1 MTPEP
6 KKLFLLDAMALIYR
20 AYFAFNKNP
29 RLSSKG
35 VNTSAVFGFANVLLD
50 LLKKE
55 KPTHIGVAFDTMA
68 PTVRKVGFEAYK
80 AHRQETPEDIIK
92 SLPYIHELIEGFN
105 IPALYV
111 DGYEAD
117 DVIGTLAK
125 QAEKHG
131 FTTFM
136 MTSDKDFGQLVS
148 DKTFMYKP
156 GKFGSDVEI
165 LGVKEVCEKFGIQRP
180 EQVIDLLGL
189 WGDASDNIPGIPGV
203 GEVTAKKL
211 LAEFDSVENLI
222 ANADKIANEKLR
234 QKVNEFRDQA
244 LMSKQLATII
254 LDVPIEFDETKL
266 IMEHPD
272 EARLKKLFDELE
284 FRTFSQRLT
293 TYLSGHG
300 TENRDAGHGMRDA
313 GHGTENRDAGHGTR
327 DAGDETGN
335 FKLKTQNSKLKT
347 QKKPESD
354 SSEEPPDL
362 FSSAPPEELTNLPT
376 YQLTNLPAY
385 QLTNLPAS
393 QLTISTTPHTYHL
406 ADTPQ
411 QIASLISGL
420 ETQAS
425 FCFDT
430 ETTGVDANTAELVGM
445 SFSWQPHEAWYVP
458 LPDNYSEALAIVAV
472 FKPLLENENIEK
484 TGQNLKYDISIL
496 RWYDVVVKGPLFDTM
511 LAHYLIQPD
520 MRHGMDLLAETYLNY
535 KPVSI
540 ESLIGKKGPNQ
551 LSMRTVDMESIKE
564 YAAEDAD
571 ITFRLRQVFEPMLRE
586 TDTRDLFD
594 NIEVPLIPVLASME
608 AEGVRIDPQ
617 TLNDF
622 STELEKDIRALET
635 SIYADA
641 GTTFNISS
649 PRQLGD
655 ILYDKLRIVDNP
667 KQTKTKQNSTS
678 EDVLVK
684 MEHKHPII
692 NKILEYRSLSKLKST
707 YVDVLPT
714 LINPRDGRIHT
725 SYNQAVAATGRLS
738 SNNPNLQN
746 IPIRTEKGR
755 EIRKA
760 FVPRNDHHVLLSAD
774 YSQIELRIIA
784 HLSGDAGMIGDFR
797 LGLDIHA
804 ATAAKVYGIS
814 LGEVTKEMRRNAKM
828 VNFGIIYGISAF
840 GLSERLNIAR
850 REAAE
855 IIFQYFVKYPGIKA
869 YMDGTIE
876 SARRNGYV
884 ETMMKRRRY
893 LRDITSGNA
902 TIRSF
907 AERNAIN
914 APIQGTAADMIKIA
928 MIRIFNE
935 IDRQQLK
942 SKMILQVHDELV
954 FDVHKSEIELI
965 KPIVL
970 EGMQNAI
977 RLDVPVLVDMNSGR
991 NWLEAH

>member
-1 MTPEP
+1 MQQPA

-29 RLSSKG
+29 RMSSKG
-35 VNTSAVFGFANVLLD
+35 VNTSAIFGFANIILD

-68 PTVRKVGFEAYK
+68 PTVRKIGFEAYK
-80 AHRQETPEDIIK
+80 AHRQETPEDIIN

-105 IPALYV
+105 IPTLFV

-131 FTTFM
+131 FETYM

-148 DKTFMYKP
+148 DRTFIYKP

-165 LGVKEVCEKFGIQRP
+165 LGVKEVCEKFSIQRP
-180 EQVIDLLGL
+180 EQVIDILGL

-211 LAEFDSVENLI
+211 LAEFDSIENLI
-222 ANADKIANEKLR
+222 ANADKIPNEKLR
-234 QKVNEFRDQA
+234 QKVIEFQDQA

-254 LDVPIEFDETKL
+254 LDVPIEFDESRL

-272 EARLKKLFDELE
+272 EERLKKLFDELE
-284 FRTFSQRLT
+284 FRTFAQRLT
-293 TYLSGHG
+293 TFLSKGVEAPVEVKMQSARG
-300 TENRDAGHGMRDA
+300 KVQNKREQAG
-313 GHGTENRDAGHGTR
+313 
-327 DAGDETGN
+327 
-335 FKLKTQNSKLKT
+335 
-347 QKKPESD
+347 
-354 SSEEPPDL
+354 SSLMGDL
-362 FSSAPPEELTNLPT
+362 FSGEPEAFATVTEKKNDELRMTNDELPEAGDGL
-376 YQLTNLPAY
+376 YDIH
-385 QLTNLPAS
+385 S
-393 QLTISTTPHTYHL
+393 TPHNYIL
-406 ADTPQ
+406 ADTEEKRLALVTQ
-411 QIASLISGL
+411 L
-420 ETQAS
+420 EKQKS

-430 ETTGVDANTAELVGM
+430 ETTGINPNTAELVGM
-445 SFSWQPHEAWYVP
+445 SFAWQPHEAYYVP
-458 LPDNYSEALAIVAV
+458 LPDLYADAQAIVSA
-472 FKPLLENENIEK
+472 FKPVLENETIQK
-484 TGQNLKYDISIL
+484 IGQNLKFDISIL
-496 RWYDVVVKGPLFDTM
+496 KWYDVIVRGPLFDTM

-520 MRHGMDLLAETYLNY
+520 MRHGMDLLAETYLEY

-540 ESLIGKKGPNQ
+540 EELIGKKGQNQ
-551 LSMRTVDMESIKE
+551 LSMRSVDIETVKE

-571 ITFRLRQVFEPMLRE
+571 VTFRLKEVFEPMLKAS
-586 TDTRDLFD
+586 DTRDLFD
-594 NIEVPLIPVLASME
+594 KIEVPLIPVLASME
-608 AEGVRIDPQ
+608 ADGVRIDPK
-617 TLNDF
+617 TLNEY
-622 STELEKDIRALET
+622 SAELEKEIRILES
-635 SIYADA
+635 SIYEDA
-641 GTTFNISS
+641 GVKFNVSS
-649 PRQLGD
+649 PKQLGD
-655 ILYDKLRIVDNP
+655 ILYEKLRIVENP
-667 KQTKTKQNSTS
+667 KQTKTKQYSTS
-678 EDVLVK
+678 EDVLAK
-684 MEHKHPII
+684 LEHKHPII
-692 NKILEYRSLSKLKST
+692 NKILEYRSLTKLKST

-714 LINPRDGRIHT
+714 LVNPRDGRVHT

-760 FVPRNDHHVLLSAD
+760 FVPRNDNFVLLSAD

-784 HLSGDAGMIGDFR
+784 HLSGDAGMIEDFN
-797 LGLDIHA
+797 LGIDIHA
-804 ATAAKVYGIS
+804 ATAAKVYGVA
-814 LGEVTKEMRRNAKM
+814 LADVTKEMRRNAKM

-850 REAAE
+850 KEAAE
-855 IIFQYFVKYPGIKA
+855 IIHQYFVKYPGIKA
-869 YMDGTIE
+869 YMDNTIT
-876 SARRNGYV
+876 SAREHGYV

-928 MIRIFNE
+928 MINIFNE
-935 IDRQQLK
+935 MEQMNLR
-942 SKMILQVHDELV
+942 SRMILQVHDELV
-954 FDVHKSEIELI
+954 FDVHKEEVEIL
-965 KPIVL
+965 KPVVVN
-970 EGMQNAI
+970 GMQNAI
-977 RLDVPVLVDMNSGR
+977 QLNVPVLVEMNTGK

>member
-293 TYLSGHG
+293 TYLS
-300 TENRDAGHGMRDA
+300 

-692 NKILEYRSLSKLKST
+692 NKILEYRSLTKLKST

>member
-1 MTPEP
+1 MQTPE

-50 LLKKE
+50 LLKNE

-105 IPALYV
+105 IPVLFV

-131 FTTFM
+131 FTTYM

-148 DKTFMYKP
+148 DNIFIYKP

-165 LGVKEVCEKFGIQRP
+165 LGVKEVCEKFSIKRP
-180 EQVIDLLGL
+180 EQVIDILGL

-222 ANADKIANEKLR
+222 AKADTIPNEKLR
-234 QKVNEFRDQA
+234 QKVIEFQDQA

-254 LDVPIEFDETKL
+254 LDVPVEFDETKL

-272 EARLKKLFDELE
+272 EQRLKKLFDELE
-284 FRTFSQRLT
+284 FRTFGQRVFNWLAAKEE
-293 TYLSGHG
+293 GG
-300 TENRDAGHGMRDA
+300 G
-313 GHGTENRDAGHGTR
+313 
-327 DAGDETGN
+327 
-335 FKLKTQNSKLKT
+335 
-347 QKKPESD
+347 KK
-354 SSEEPPDL
+354 EEARGKKEEKPHDL
-362 FSSAPPEELTNLPT
+362 FSGSEDSFQTSPGESGSRIQHPASSIPI
-376 YQLTNLPAY
+376 PAY
-385 QLTNLPAS
+385 SNTDPESSIPDPDSGLKD
-393 QLTISTTPHTYHL
+393 IYTTPHKYYLT
-406 ADTPQ
+406 DTPGKH
-411 QIASLISGL
+411 AGL
-420 ETQAS
+420 VAKLEKQAS

-430 ETTGVDANTAELVGM
+430 ETTGVNPNTAELVGM
-445 SFSWQPHEAWYVP
+445 SFAWQPHEAYYVP
-458 LPDNYSEALAIVAV
+458 LPDNYGDALAIVSV
-472 FKPLLENENIEK
+472 FKPVLENEKTEK
-484 TGQNLKYDISIL
+484 IGQNLKFDISIL

-511 LAHYLIQPD
+511 MAHYLIQPD
-520 MRHGMDLLAETYLNY
+520 MRHGMDLLSETYLGY

-540 ESLIGKKGPNQ
+540 EELIGKKGLNQ
-551 LSMRTVDMESIKE
+551 LSMRTVDIETVKE

-571 ITFRLRQVFEPMLRE
+571 VTFQLKQVFVPMLGE

-594 NIEVPLIPVLASME
+594 NIEIPLIPVLASME
-608 AEGVRIDPQ
+608 AEGVRIDPGA
-617 TLNDF
+617 LNDF
-622 STELEKDIRALET
+622 SAELEKQIRVLET
-635 SIYADA
+635 SIHADA
-641 GTTFNISS
+641 GATFNVSS
-649 PRQLGD
+649 PKQLGE
-655 ILYDKLRIVDNP
+655 ILYDKLRIVENP
-667 KQTKTKQNSTS
+667 KQTKTKQYSTS
-678 EDVLVK
+678 EDVLAK
-684 MEHKHPII
+684 LELKHPIVS
-692 NKILEYRSLSKLKST
+692 KILEYRSLTKLKST

-714 LINPRDGRIHT
+714 LINPRDGRVHT

-746 IPIRTEKGR
+746 IPIRTERGR

-760 FVPRNDHHVLLSAD
+760 FVPRNENYLLLSAD

-784 HLSGDAGMIGDFR
+784 HLSRDAGMIGDFN

-804 ATAAKVYGIS
+804 ATAAKVYGVELS
-814 LGEVTKEMRRNAKM
+814 EVTKEMRRNAKM

-840 GLSERLNIAR
+840 GLSERLNIPR
-850 REAAE
+850 KEAAD
-855 IIFQYFVKYPGIKA
+855 IISQYFAKYPGIKV
-869 YMDGTIE
+869 YMDSTIE

-902 TIRSF
+902 TVRSF

-928 MIRIFNE
+928 MINIFRE
-935 IDRQQLK
+935 MQQREMK
-942 SKMILQVHDELV
+942 SRMILQVHDELV
-954 FDVHKSEIELI
+954 FDVHKQEIETLR
-965 KPIVL
+965 PIVM

-977 RLDVPVLVDMNSGR
+977 RLDVPVLVEMNTGE

>member
-1 MTPEP
+1 MLAEP
-6 KKLFLLDAMALIYR
+6 KYFMGKKLFLLDAMALIYR

-29 RLSSKG
+29 RMNSKG

-80 AHRQETPEDIIK
+80 AHRQETPEDIIN

-105 IPALYV
+105 IPTLFV

-131 FTTFM
+131 FITYM

-148 DKTFMYKP
+148 DQTFIYKP
-156 GKFGSDVEI
+156 GKFGSDIEI
-165 LGVKEVCEKFGIQRP
+165 LGVKEVCEKFSIKRP
-180 EQVIDLLGL
+180 EQVIDILGL

-222 ANADKIANEKLR
+222 ANADKISNEKLR
-234 QKVNEFRDQA
+234 QKVIEFKDQA
-244 LMSKQLATII
+244 MMSKQLATII
-254 LDVPIEFDETKL
+254 LDVPIEFNESKL
-266 IMEHPD
+266 VMDPPD

-284 FRTFSQRLT
+284 FRTFSQRLSSF
-293 TYLSGHG
+293 LSLKP
-300 TENRDAGHGMRDA
+300 
-313 GHGTENRDAGHGTR
+313 
-327 DAGDETGN
+327 DEGS
-335 FKLKTQNSKLKT
+335 KVEIRNSKLENNAGIK
-347 QKKPESD
+347 QQASI
-354 SSEEPPDL
+354 PDL
-362 FSSAPPEELTNLPT
+362 FSGEPDAFAATFENPKSQIPNPKSQIENPESAI
-376 YQLTNLPAY
+376 Q
-385 QLTNLPAS
+385 
-393 QLTISTTPHTYHL
+393 TIATTSHQYFL
-406 ADTPQ
+406 VDSSEKRADLV
-411 QIASLISGL
+411 SRL
-420 ETQAS
+420 EKQHS

-430 ETTGVDANTAELVGM
+430 ETTGLNPNTAELVGM
-445 SFSWQPHEAWYVP
+445 SFSWQPFEAFYVP
-458 LPDNYSEALAIVAV
+458 LPEIYNDASAIVSA
-472 FKPLLENENIEK
+472 FKPVLENEKIQK
-484 TGQNLKYDISIL
+484 IGQNLKFDISIL
-496 RWYDVVVKGPLFDTM
+496 KWYDVVVKGPLFDTM

-540 ESLIGKKGPNQ
+540 EELIGKKGPNQ
-551 LSMRTVDMESIKE
+551 VSMRTVDIETIKE

-571 ITFRLRQVFEPMLRE
+571 VTFRLKNIFDPMLRD

-594 NIEVPLIPVLASME
+594 KIEVPLIPVLASME
-608 AEGVRIDPQ
+608 ADGIRIDSQ
-617 TLNDF
+617 TLNDY
-622 STELEKDIRALET
+622 SAELEKEIRILES
-635 SIYADA
+635 SIHEDA
-641 GTTFNISS
+641 GTTFNVSS
-649 PRQLGD
+649 PKQLGE
-655 ILYDKLRIVDNP
+655 ILYEKLRIVDNP

-684 MEHKHPII
+684 MEHKHPIVK
-692 NKILEYRSLSKLKST
+692 KILEYRSLTKLKST

-714 LINPRDGRIHT
+714 LINPRDGRVHT
-725 SYNQAVAATGRLS
+725 SYNQAVASTGRLS

-760 FVPRNDHHVLLSAD
+760 FVPRNDNYILLSAD

-784 HLSGDAGMIGDFR
+784 HLSRDAGMIEDFN

-804 ATAAKVYGIS
+804 ATAAKVYGVS
-814 LGEVTKEMRRNAKM
+814 LDEVSKEMRRNAKM

-850 REAAE
+850 KEAAE
-855 IIFQYFVKYPGIKA
+855 IIHQYFVKYPGIKA
-869 YMDGTIE
+869 YMDSTIE

-893 LRDITSGNA
+893 LRDITSANA

-928 MIRIFNE
+928 MIDIFNE
-935 IDRQQLK
+935 MERLQLK
-942 SKMILQVHDELV
+942 SRMILQVHDELV
-954 FDVHKSEIELI
+954 FDVHKDETELI
-965 KPIVL
+965 KPIVVQ
-970 EGMQNAI
+970 GMQNAI
-977 RLDVPVLVDMNSGR
+977 HLDVPVLVEMNTGR

>member
-1 MTPEP
+1 MEQPV

-35 VNTSAVFGFANVLLD
+35 VNTSAIFGFANVLLD

-80 AHRQETPEDIIK
+80 AHRQETPEDIIN
-92 SLPYIHELIEGFN
+92 SLPYIHELIEAFN
-105 IPALYV
+105 IPTLFV

-131 FTTFM
+131 FITYM

-148 DKTFMYKP
+148 DQTFIYKP

-165 LGVKEVCEKFGIQRP
+165 LGVKEVCEKFSIKRP
-180 EQVIDLLGL
+180 EQVIDILGL

-222 ANADKIANEKLR
+222 ANADKITNEKLR
-234 QKVNEFRDQA
+234 QKVIEFQDQA
-244 LMSKQLATII
+244 MMSKQLATII

-272 EARLKKLFDELE
+272 EPRLKKLFDELE
-284 FRTFSQRLT
+284 FRTFSQRLSAF
-293 TYLSGHG
+293 LSGKP
-300 TENRDAGHGMRDA
+300 
-313 GHGTENRDAGHGTR
+313 
-327 DAGDETGN
+327 DETA
-335 FKLKTQNSKLKT
+335 KTET
-347 QKKPESD
+347 QKPKAKNQPGENGQ
-354 SSEEPPDL
+354 PPAPDL
-362 FSSAPPEELTNLPT
+362 FSGEPDSFKPIPGKIIPEIENRKSKIENGENELR
-376 YQLTNLPAY
+376 
-385 QLTNLPAS
+385 
-393 QLTISTTPHTYHL
+393 TIATTPHTYFL
-406 ADTPQ
+406 VDSLEKQ
-411 QIASLISGL
+411 ASLVSNL
-420 ETQAS
+420 EKQDS

-430 ETTGVDANTAELVGM
+430 ETTGLNPNTAELVGM
-445 SFSWQPHEAWYVP
+445 SFSWKPYEAYYVP
-458 LPDNYSEALAIVAV
+458 LPELYSDAQAIVAA
-472 FKPLLENENIEK
+472 FKPAFENEKIQK
-484 TGQNLKYDISIL
+484 IGQNLKFDISIL
-496 RWYDVVVKGPLFDTM
+496 KWYDVVVKGALFDTM

-540 ESLIGKKGPNQ
+540 EELIGKKGQNQ
-551 LSMRTVDMESIKE
+551 YSMRNVDVETVKE

-571 ITFRLRQVFEPMLRE
+571 VTLQLKEVFEPMLRE

-594 NIEVPLIPVLASME
+594 KIEVPLIPVLASME
-608 AEGVRIDPQ
+608 ADGVRIDFK
-617 TLNDF
+617 TLNEY
-622 STELEKDIRALET
+622 SAELEKEIRILES
-635 SIYADA
+635 SIYEDA
-641 GTTFNISS
+641 GMTFNVSS
-649 PRQLGD
+649 PKQLGE
-655 ILYDKLRIVDNP
+655 ILYKKLRIVENP
-667 KQTKTKQNSTS
+667 KQTKTKQFSTS
-678 EDVLVK
+678 EDVLAK
-684 MEHKHPII
+684 LEHKHPII
-692 NKILEYRSLSKLKST
+692 SKILEYRSLTKLKST

-725 SYNQAVAATGRLS
+725 SYNQAVASTGRLS

-746 IPIRTEKGR
+746 IPIRTERGR

-760 FVPRNDHHVLLSAD
+760 FVPRNDNYLLLSAD

-784 HLSGDAGMIGDFR
+784 HLSRDAGMIEDFN

-814 LGEVTKEMRRNAKM
+814 LQDVTKEMRRNAKM

-840 GLSERLNIAR
+840 GLSERLNIPR
-850 REAAE
+850 KEAAE
-855 IIFQYFVKYPGIKA
+855 IINQYFVKYPGIKA
-869 YMDGTIE
+869 FMDSTIE
-876 SARRNGYV
+876 SARHKGYV

-928 MIRIFNE
+928 MINIFNE
-935 IDRQQLK
+935 MEPLNLK
-942 SKMILQVHDELV
+942 SRMILQVHDELV
-954 FDVHKSEIELI
+954 FDVHKDEVETL
-965 KPIVL
+965 KPIVVH
-970 EGMQNAI
+970 GMQNAI
-977 RLDVPVLVDMNSGR
+977 HLDVPVLVDMNTGR